1 MAQLVFW
8 SRDFCHMLTTYL
20 CVACVAFMIL
30 QISIYWNLNLSF
42 FSRWNPGSACLFD
55 PHEKTPQVS
64 GRSCLVPPGISNCKA
79 QTSPVVTVVGANF
92 RKTIFE
98 PLAHGPF
105 PNVFFS
111 GSGGWGAG
119 CKTSDRCHRVL
130 AVGSDRQ
137 IRCVDLG
144 CMMYIMYAHLCVWSK
159 SKLSRGR
166 LRMF

>member
-1 MAQLVFW
+1 MCCIYDIANIYILKFEFFILFKMAPEVLPF
-8 SRDFCHMLTTYL
+8 LIPTK
-20 CVACVAFMIL
+20 
-30 QISIYWNLNLSF
+30 
-42 FSRWNPGSACLFD
+42 
-55 PHEKTPQVS
+55 KTPSQQL
-64 GRSCLVPPGISNCKA
+64 GCLMGVLPGISNCKA

-105 PNVFFS
+105 PFPFFS
-111 GSGGWGAG
+111 GSWGWGAW

-144 CMMYIMYAHLCVWSK
+144 CMMFVIYAHLCVL
-159 SKLSRGR
+159 SKLSTGR
-166 LRMF
+166 LNMF

>member
-1 MAQLVFW
+1 
-8 SRDFCHMLTTYL
+8 MLPFLT
-20 CVACVAFMIL
+20 
-30 QISIYWNLNLSF
+30 Q
-42 FSRWNPGSACLFD
+42 RK
-55 PHEKTPQVS
+55 KTQVS
-64 GRSCLVPPGISNCKA
+64 GRLCLMGVLPGISNGRKA

-105 PNVFFS
+105 PNVSIS
-111 GSGGWGAG
+111 GSWGWGAW

-144 CMMYIMYAHLCVWSK
+144 CMMYIIYAPLCLV
-159 SKLSRGR
+159 
-166 LRMF
+166 